1 MHCHY
6 FKVLIKS
13 VAVLAFPFVCNMSQ
27 NKGNSMREVLREKK
41 KKFYISNNPDSIFKR
56 KYGGMF
62 NQNKRSRG
70 NLSRLDHLTRPL
82 CPYSLYLHRTECM
95 HLV

>member
-41 KKFYISNNPDSIFKR
+41 KKV
-56 KYGGMF
+56 
-62 NQNKRSRG
+62 
-70 NLSRLDHLTRPL
+70 
-82 CPYSLYLHRTECM
+82 LH
-95 HLV
+95 

>member
-41 KKFYISNNPDSIFKR
+41 KSSTLAIIQTQFSKEN
-56 KYGGMF
+56 MV
-62 NQNKRSRG
+62 
-70 NLSRLDHLTRPL
+70 
-82 CPYSLYLHRTECM
+82 EC
-95 HLV
+95 LIKTKDQEVTWAD